1 MKPMNAITQEQKTLL
16 CMCYNAVIDIKAEEV
31 LVLDLRG
38 VSSIVDFFMI
48 CHGSSTRQVQAI
60 SDNVEKVLRKGGMK
74 RCHIEGKAQGEWI
87 LMDLQDTVL
96 HIFHE
101 PVRAFYELE
110 KLWSDAGKIDN
121 SEILVW
127 EGQSI

>member
-1 MKPMNAITQEQKTLL
+1 MRDLTREQKTMLY
-16 CMCYNAVIDIKAEEV
+16 MCYNAVIDIKAEEV

-38 VSSIVDFFMI
+38 VSSVVDFFMI
-48 CHGSSTRQVQAI
+48 CHGSSTRQTQAI
-60 SDNVEKVLRKGGMK
+60 SDNVEKVMRKDGMR
-74 RCHIEGKAQGEWI
+74 RCRIEGKAQGDWI

-110 KLWSDAGKIDN
+110 KLWSDARKMDN
-121 SEILVW
+121 KEILAW
-127 EGQSI
+127 GTN